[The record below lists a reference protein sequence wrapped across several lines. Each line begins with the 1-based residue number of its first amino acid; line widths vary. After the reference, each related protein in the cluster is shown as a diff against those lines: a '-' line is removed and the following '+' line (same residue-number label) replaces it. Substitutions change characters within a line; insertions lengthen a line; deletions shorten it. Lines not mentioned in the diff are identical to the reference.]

1 MKNMKQSFHRAQI
14 ILKLKLQKVWLG
26 FWLHPRTRQAHR
38 AWRGMPRWG
47 RTSFGLIVI
56 GAGITGVLATVN
68 TSHAIQ
74 KTYTISSSDI
84 QRGTAAYGGIKV
96 ASDGSSLQLQ
106 DGVVGS
112 WDQSGVNGM
121 QVMPSGTNAPSH
133 FAYGPN
139 NTLYGLSSIAGA
151 CYFRKYDTEKQLWA
165 QVQTPPVF
173 CGAGSILVY
182 DGAGGFFYAPG
193 GPSAAPSNR
202 IFRYDIAK
210 DSWLRMADFPSTIG
224 ETSDGTLVTQGS
236 KRYIYIFRG
245 QSSPSF
251 WRYSLNDNSW
261 QNLASFPTTGTVSSG
276 VTLSWDGATTIY
288 ALANGSGEFKKYD
301 LTLGTWSN
309 LTNVSGFGNVNQSLT
324 FLNGTLYSMRLN
336 YGNWYWGLYAYNP
349 ASATWTTLPGNS
361 YSAQAYGF
369 PPPLTSD
376 GSRYLYTVIGPEI
389 RQQPLR
395 YDTVNATWNTNS
407 LLLGSSVQAMY
418 HQIPAYDGA
427 QSLYYVGGQYSGNS
441 DRVFKYDMPT
451 NTASQVGAQ
460 INTQSGSVGAYYN
473 GSVYFL
479 PIYNTT
485 TVFQKYDTATNAFSP
500 LADAPFTSNY
510 GSSII
515 YGGDGYMY
523 VTFGGR
529 GNFYSYNISA
539 NTWTALTSMPQ
550 AIYGGGGAVRIGR
563 TIYVLGANSSSNFYA
578 YNMDSGTWGTITSLP
593 AGSIDH
599 GAFIASD
606 TSRYLYI
613 GLSDRTNNQARMIV
627 RYDTTNNTWVRIA
640 DLPQAS
646 YINAAAYFNTNSNKL
661 YVVGGHNIS
670 NVWSWSPGTTSYVT
684 AGTWYSGTYDL
695 KQVSIWQS
703 LQATV
708 GGSGTTQFYT
718 RTSANGN
725 IWTDWQL
732 TSGTAIQSPVNRYIQ
747 VKIVLSG
754 NGTTTPTVSGLSI
767 GYDQETTAPSLPSQ
781 FTAYSEKGGT
791 TLSSGATS
799 SSQHPYFT
807 WNGADDGVNG
817 SGIAGYNVYFGT
829 DSAADPAV
837 TGNYQT
843 TTDYVVDLPMTAGD
857 VYYLRIK
864 AVDALGN
871 SSSAATFFSYRYFY
885 ISPPGSQV
893 RTSNDD
899 FSQGINSGVNITNG
913 TMSLPNV
920 STGSWSTGPVAM
932 PPDNTSG
939 ATMAVVGDSVYAARG
954 ASTGVF
960 WRYNTVTMTWST
972 LTPIPTNVNNGASMT
987 YDGNDTLY
995 LMAGNNTTS
1004 FYKYSIANNLW
1015 TAMPA
1020 LPSNAQ
1026 IGADIR
1032 YIGND
1037 RIIVFLTGVREF
1049 YMFTISTGTYTPLST
1064 YPTTISMGGS
1074 GIWYDGNDTIYAY
1087 LGAWDIWST
1096 GRGRL
1101 TMATYTIST
1110 DTWRT
1115 LSTSPIS
1122 ATYTQNNLLSDGHGG
1137 LYVFTSDLV
1146 DSLAAT
1152 QRAFRY
1158 DIASDSWSEVK
1169 NVPFQSYNGTAV
1181 SDNSR
1186 YFYILPSGN
1195 GTNSRRMVRYDTW
1208 TQQFTPSA
1216 IGIGSLDRLP
1226 WDYPVNAY
1234 QWIAGNATTA
1244 TYDGS
1249 QYIYALMGSESTNST
1264 SRFVK
1269 YDYKTGQTVYLTSPP
1284 TIGASGS
1291 MAYLGDFIYYLP
1303 GKSTKTLYRY
1313 DMNTRLWSMMSDM
1326 PSAVY
1331 RPGSSTL
1338 LAVDGNLY
1346 VFAGNSKLLYKYT
1359 PNASG
1364 GTYTAMAQSPANIQ
1378 NGSAY
1383 YDSASNALY
1392 VIAGNN
1398 TTAYYRYSIANNSWT
1413 TLANLPLASN
1423 YGSAMTLKNG
1433 KVYAM
1438 LGNLTKTMYV
1448 YDISANS
1455 WSQGT
1460 ASPEQFNYGAQML
1473 DVSNTYALV
1482 FAGSGSPDIWQF
1494 NYPSTTTSYTG
1505 QATHISTNF
1514 TTAGLF
1520 DYANVTANVSIPQN
1534 TAVEFWTRSSSDET
1548 NWEDW
1553 KLLSEVKT
1561 YTNSISGK
1569 VNSTP
1574 QRFTQ
1579 IKAVLISYDN
1589 ISTPTVNDYS
1599 LNYYY
1604 DVDPPTNPTTFDAY
1618 TDNTKATPLLNN
1630 TWYNKAQ
1637 PYLDWPEPGEAGGAT
1652 DGPLGSNVAGYWV
1665 YVGTDPTATPRT
1677 AGVFVPTSE
1686 YTPNLTLSGTYY
1698 VRIQA
1703 QDMTGNVD
1711 SAIFSPFIYKF
1722 DNVPPTNPSL
1732 VTVTPSGFTTRNNYT
1747 FEWPNA
1753 YDADSDVA
1761 GYCYYTGAPDG
1772 PFAVETCQDGTKLEN
1787 ISAAYQ
1793 NGTNVFYVRAYDK
1806 AGNYAPSYTS
1816 ASYYFTTDPPGPVT
1830 NLRAVPP
1837 TSTSNLFAFTWDL
1850 PIVYSG
1856 DPDQMTY
1863 CYSINI
1869 LPSPQN
1875 TTCTSDRFISAFKAA
1890 TQKGTNIIYMV
1901 AKDEAGNANWNSF
1914 ASANFIANTVSPGI
1928 PLNVTASDTSD
1939 RNTSRW
1945 TITLTWDKPTFEG
1958 NGIKDYVVQRS
1969 LDGHTFATIGNTS
1982 TRAFVDLDVQL
1993 DTQYYYRVAA
2003 EDSVE
2008 NMSGFSGIVI
2018 QSAKGTFNT
2027 PPSVVVEPQVTVG
2040 FDQAKITWATNR
2052 GSTTFVYYG
2061 TTPTDLSQSKGS
2073 LELVTDHSITITGLS
2088 PSRTYYYRI
2097 QSFDNDRS
2105 YNLTDAYSDIATFR
2119 TTAAAQLADVKV
2131 SDITADSAVVSW
2143 STTVPTHARIQYGAN
2158 TSYGLS
2164 LDDEAGS
2171 YTTVHT
2177 TKLTSLS
2184 SGTLY
2189 HFKINSTT
2197 AFGSTLSSDDYT
2209 FTTIARPIISDIR
2222 FQPLDNET
2230 NAGVRVSWSTN
2241 VPTSSTVRYQA
2252 LGKSLESSLSELVTQ
2267 HSIELHD
2274 LASNTEYQ
2282 FTFEGRDQYGNQASS
2297 SVQRWTSQVDTRPPE
2312 LSELNYTVTT
2322 TDTGKGKQA
2331 QLIVTWKTD
2340 EPATSQIA
2348 YGGMND
2354 KVLSK
2359 TTPLDTEPTTNHVV
2373 VLSGLNLAD
2382 IYKIQVISRDLDGNT
2397 AKGSVTTVVTPD
2409 KQLNVFDTILNLML
2423 QLFRF

>member
-1 MKNMKQSFHRAQI
+1 MKKGTSTRW
-14 ILKLKLQKVWLG
+14 ILWKIRLQKAWFRVLSTPVG
-26 FWLHPRTRQAHR
+26 KRAHR
-38 AWRGMPRWG
+38 TWHKTPVWG
-47 RTSFGLIVI
+47 RHAAIVGIVVVSAGLVVW
-56 GAGITGVLATVN
+56 GALPSQA
-68 TSHAIQ
+68 AP
-74 KTYTISSSDI
+74 KTLSLGSTDI
-84 QRGTAAYGGIKV
+84 RSGTTDYGGINIS
-96 ASDGSSLQLQ
+96 ADGSSMRLQ
-106 DGVVGS
+106 DGSAGS
-112 WDQSGVNGM
+112 WDTSAVNGM
-121 QVMPSGTNAPSH
+121 QTSPTMTYAQIR

-139 NTLYGLSSIAGA
+139 NTLYMLSSFDGN
-151 CYFRKYDTEKQLWA
+151 CYLNRFDIEQQAWVRLS
-165 QVQTPPVF
+165 TPPIF
-173 CGAGSILVY
+173 CGAGSILEF
-182 DGAGGFFYAPG
+182 DGTNGLYYAPG

-202 IFRYDIAK
+202 FFRYDIPSDAW
-210 DSWLRMADFPSTIG
+210 SELARFPSTIG
-224 ETSDGTLVTQGS
+224 DTSDGATVVQGNR
-236 KRYIYIFRG
+236 KYVYIFRG

-251 WRYSLNDNSW
+251 WRYSVNDDSWTSLNSY
-261 QNLASFPTTGTVSSG
+261 PTTGSVSG
-276 VTLSWDGATTIY
+276 GINMAWDGANTIY
-288 ALANGSGEFKKYD
+288 AMVNGSGEFKKYD
-301 LTLGTWSN
+301 LISNTWSSLAN
-309 LTNVSGFGNVNQSLT
+309 QSGYGNVAQSMVYM
-324 FLNGTLYSMRLN
+324 NGVLYAMRLN
-336 YGNWYWGLYAYNP
+336 YSSNVYSLLSYNP
-349 ASATWTTLPGNS
+349 STTVWTALN
-361 YSAQAYGF
+361 AQASGASEYDF
-369 PPPLTSD
+369 PPPLAAD
-376 GSRYLYTVIGPEI
+376 GNRYLYTVFTNEI
-389 RQQPLR
+389 RMQPQR
-395 YDTVNATWNTNS
+395 YDVISNSWNTNA
-407 LLLGSSVQAMY
+407 LLPGTTDAGES
-418 HQIPAYDGA
+418 HQIPVYDGA
-427 QSLYYVGGQYSGNS
+427 QSLYYTGGIDSTS
-441 DRVFKYDMPT
+441 TDRVYKYDLST
-451 NTASQVGAQ
+451 NTATRIGSQ
-460 INTQSGSVGAYYN
+460 INTRSGVSGVYYN
-473 GSVYFL
+473 GSPYFL
-479 PIYNTT
+479 PYYSTT
-485 TVFQKYDTATNAFSP
+485 TDFQRYDLSTNNFIP
-500 LADAPFTSNY
+500 LSSLPTTTSA
-510 GSSII
+510 GAAII
-515 YGGDGYMY
+515 DGGDGYLY
-523 VTFGGR
+523 LTVGGTR
-529 GNFYSYNISA
+529 TNFYRYNVSSD
-539 NTWTALTSMPQ
+539 TWSSRASVPQ
-550 AIYGGGGAVRIGR
+550 GVNSGGDMTRINR
-563 TIYVLGANSSSNFYA
+563 TIYVLVGGQSGFMYQ
-578 YNMDSGTWGTITSLP
+578 YNMDTNVWTAIQNIP

-599 GAFIASD
+599 GGFMTSD
-606 TSRYLYI
+606 GSRYVYV
-613 GLSDRTNNQARMIV
+613 GVSDRTPIRAKMV
-627 RYDTTNNTWVRIA
+627 FRYDTTNGTWVRIA
-640 DLPQAS
+640 DLPRS
-646 YINAAAYFNTNSNKL
+646 AYPYTAGFYSTSANKL
-661 YVVGGHNIS
+661 YVSGGQLMS
-670 NVWSWSPGTTSYVT
+670 NLWSWSPNGNNYVSS
-684 AGTWYSGTYDL
+684 GTWTSKTYDL
-695 KQVSIWQS
+695 TQVATWGG
-703 LQATV
+703 LQTTIA
-708 GGSGTTQFYT
+708 GSGTTTIST
-718 RTSANGN
+718 RTSKDGV
-725 IWTDWQL
+725 IWDDWQ
-732 TSGTAIQSPVNRYIQ
+732 TVSGQTIQSQVNRYIQ
-747 VKIVLSG
+747 IKVALSG
-754 NGTTTPTVSGLSI
+754 NGSATPTVSNITLN
-767 GYDQETTAPSLPSQ
+767 YTQEETPPSLPSQ
-781 FTAYSEKGGT
+781 FTAYSKKDGGT
-791 TLSSGATS
+791 QLTSGQTS
-799 SSQHPYFT
+799 QYQHPYFT
-807 WNGADDGVNG
+807 WGGANDGANG
-817 SGIAGYNVYFGT
+817 SGVKGYFVYYGT
-829 DSAADPAV
+829 NSSADPA
-837 TGNYQT
+837 TDGSYQT
-843 TTDYVVDLPMTAGD
+843 STDYTVTAPMVAGD
-857 VYYLRIK
+857 VYYVRIK
-864 AVDALGN
+864 SVDQLGN
-871 SSSAATFFSYRYFY
+871 VSAPATFYSYRYFY
-885 ISPPGSQV
+885 ISPPGSQI
-893 RTSNDD
+893 RTSQED
-899 FSQGINSGVNITNG
+899 FSQGLNSGISLNNG
-913 TMSLPNV
+913 SMSLPNASGGV
-920 STGSWSTGPVAM
+920 WSTGPVSM
-932 PPDNTSG
+932 PPEDTRGG
-939 ATMAVVGDSVYAARG
+939 AMKIVGDSIYVARG
-954 ASTGVF
+954 SSTNTF
-960 WRYNTVTMTWST
+960 WRYNTVTTTWTTLNSVPATVST
-972 LTPIPTNVNNGASMT
+972 GSSLT

-995 LMAGNNTTS
+995 LVTGGSTTG
-1004 FYKYSIANNLW
+1004 FYKYSITNDTW
-1015 TAMPA
+1015 TALPA

-1026 IGADIR
+1026 AGTDII
-1032 YIGND
+1032 YLGND
-1037 RIIVFLTGVREF
+1037 RISVFLTGVREF
-1049 YMFTISTGTYTPLST
+1049 YMYSISSGVFSPLSA
-1064 YPTTISMGGS
+1064 YPTTITASGS
-1074 GIWYDGNDTIYAY
+1074 GTWYDGNDTIYAY
-1087 LGAWDIWST
+1087 LGSWIWYNT
-1096 GRGRL
+1096 GRSRP
-1101 TMATYTIST
+1101 TMAMYSIST
-1110 DTWRT
+1110 DTWKT
-1115 LSTSPIS
+1115 LATAPIS
-1122 ATYTQNNLLSDGHGG
+1122 AVSVQNNLVSDGNGG
-1137 LYVFTSDLV
+1137 LYIFTGNTV
-1146 DSLAAT
+1146 DNLSAN

-1158 DIASDSWSEVK
+1158 DIAKDSWSEVRG
-1169 NVPFQSYNGTAV
+1169 VPVQTYNGSIT
-1181 SDNSR
+1181 SDSQR
-1186 YFYILPSGN
+1186 YIYILPGGN
-1195 GTNSRRMVRYDTW
+1195 GTNSRKMVRYDTW
-1208 TQQFTPSA
+1208 TKTFSPSTL
-1216 IGIGSLDRLP
+1216 GIDSLDRVP
-1226 WDYPVNAY
+1226 YDSQVNAY

-1249 QYIYALMGSESTNST
+1249 KYLYALMASEGTNST

-1269 YDYKTGQTVYLTSPP
+1269 YDYKTGETLYLTSPP
-1284 TIGASGS
+1284 TTGIGGSLGYVSGR
-1291 MAYLGDFIYYLP
+1291 LFYLP
-1303 GKSTKTLYRY
+1303 AKSTSVLYEY
-1313 DMNTRLWSMMSDM
+1313 NFSNSSWVMMNNV
-1326 PSAVY
+1326 PGNAY
-1331 RPGSSTL
+1331 RPGPSSLVT
-1338 LAVDGNLY
+1338 VDSNIY
-1346 VFAGNSKLLYKYT
+1346 AFAGNSRVLYRYT
-1359 PNASG
+1359 PNTTG
-1364 GTYTAMAQSPANIQ
+1364 GTWTTLANAPGTIQ
-1378 NGSAY
+1378 NGSMY
-1383 YDSASNALY
+1383 FNSSERNIY
-1392 VIAGNN
+1392 VIAGNGGN
-1398 TTAYYRYSIANNSWT
+1398 AFYRYNVDSNNWT
-1413 TLANLPLASN
+1413 TLTNLPANTSYGSTLIARNGKIYATLGNVTKTSYIYDIASN
-1423 YGSAMTLKNG
+1423 TWSAGVT
-1433 KVYAM
+1433 
-1438 LGNLTKTMYV
+1438 T
-1448 YDISANS
+1448 
-1455 WSQGT
+1455 
-1460 ASPEQFNYGAQML
+1460 PEQFNYGARVL
-1473 DVSNTYALV
+1473 DVDPNYSIA
-1482 FAGSGSPDIWQF
+1482 FAGLNTPDVWQF
-1494 NYPSTTTSYTG
+1494 NFPSASSAFSG
-1505 QATHISTNF
+1505 QGTHISTTF

-1553 KLLSEVKT
+1553 KPLSEVKT

-1637 PYLDWPEPGEAGGAT
+1637 PYFDWPEPGEAGGAT

-1665 YVGTDPTATPRT
+1665 YAGTDPTATPRT

-1698 VRIQA
+1698 IRIQA
-1703 QDMTGNVD
+1703 QDTTGNVD

-1969 LDGHTFATIGNTS
+1969 LDGHAFTTIGNTS

-2158 TSYGLS
+2158 TSYGLA

-2171 YTTVHT
+2171 YTTMHT

-2230 NAGVRVSWSTN
+2230 NAGVRVSWLTN

-2297 SVQRWTSQVDTRPPE
+2297 SAQRWTSQVDTRPPE
-2312 LSELNYTVTT
+2312 LSEINYTVTT

-2409 KQLNVFDTILNLML
+2409 KQLNVFDTVLNLML

>member
-1 MKNMKQSFHRAQI
+1 MKKGTSTRW
-14 ILKLKLQKVWLG
+14 ILWKIRLQKAWFRVLSTPVG
-26 FWLHPRTRQAHR
+26 KRAHR
-38 AWRGMPRWG
+38 TWHKTPVWG
-47 RTSFGLIVI
+47 RRVAIVGVIAISAGLVVW
-56 GAGITGVLATVN
+56 GALPSQA
-68 TSHAIQ
+68 AP
-74 KTYTISSSDI
+74 KTLSLGSADI
-84 QRGTAAYGGIKV
+84 RSGTADYGGINIS
-96 ASDGSSLQLQ
+96 ADGTSMRLQ
-106 DGVVGS
+106 DGSAGA
-112 WDQSGVNGM
+112 WDSSLVNGM
-121 QVMPSGTNAPSH
+121 QTSPTMTYAPIR

-139 NTLYGLSSIAGA
+139 NTLYMLSSFDGN
-151 CYFRKYDTEKQLWA
+151 CYLNRFDIEQQAWVRLS
-165 QVQTPPVF
+165 TPPIF
-173 CGAGSILVY
+173 CGAGSILEF
-182 DGAGGFFYAPG
+182 DGTNGLYYAPG

-202 IFRYDIAK
+202 FFRYDIPS
-210 DSWLRMADFPSTIG
+210 DSWSELARFPSTIG
-224 ETSDGTLVTQGS
+224 DTSDGATVVQGNR
-236 KRYIYIFRG
+236 KYVYVFRG

-251 WRYSLNDNSW
+251 WRYSVNDDTWSNLN
-261 QNLASFPTTGTVSSG
+261 SFPTTGSVSG
-276 VTLSWDGATTIY
+276 GINMAWDGANTIY
-288 ALANGSGEFKKYD
+288 AMVNGSGEFKKYD
-301 LTLGTWSN
+301 LISNTWSSLAN
-309 LTNVSGFGNVNQSLT
+309 QSGYGNVAQSMVYM
-324 FLNGTLYSMRLN
+324 NGVLYAMRLN
-336 YGNWYWGLYAYNP
+336 YGSNTYSLLSYNP
-349 ASATWTTLPGNS
+349 STATWTTLNAMASGAS
-361 YSAQAYGF
+361 EYDF
-369 PPPLTSD
+369 PPPLAAD
-376 GSRYLYTVIGPEI
+376 GNRYLYTVLTNEI
-389 RQQPLR
+389 RMQPQR
-395 YDTVNATWNTNS
+395 YDVVSNSWNTGT
-407 LLLGSSVQAMY
+407 LLPGDSDAGES
-418 HQIPAYDGA
+418 HQIPVYDGA
-427 QSLYYVGGQYSGNS
+427 QTLYYTGGVDSTS
-441 DRVFKYDMPT
+441 TDRVYKYDLST
-451 NTASQVGAQ
+451 NTPTRIGSQ
-460 INTQSGSVGAYYN
+460 INTRSGVAGVYYN
-473 GSVYFL
+473 GSPYFL
-479 PIYNTT
+479 PYYSTT
-485 TVFQKYDTATNAFSP
+485 TDFQRYDLSTNNFIPLSSLPTTTSAGTA
-500 LADAPFTSNY
+500 LVD
-510 GSSII
+510 
-515 YGGDGYMY
+515 GGDGYLY
-523 VTFGGR
+523 LTVGGGR
-529 GNFYSYNISA
+529 TNFYRYNVSSDTWSSRA
-539 NTWTALTSMPQ
+539 NIPQ
-550 AIYGGGGAVRIGR
+550 GVNSGGGMTRINR
-563 TIYVLGANSSSNFYA
+563 TIYTLVGGQSGFMYQ
-578 YNMDSGTWGTITSLP
+578 YNMDTNVWTAIQTIP

-599 GAFIASD
+599 GGFITSD
-606 TSRYLYI
+606 GSRYVYVGI
-613 GLSDRTNNQARMIV
+613 SDRTPIRAKMV
-627 RYDTTNNTWVRIA
+627 FRYDTTNGSWLRIA
-640 DLPQAS
+640 DLPRS
-646 YINAAAYFNTNSNKL
+646 AYPFTSGFYSTSANKL
-661 YVVGGHNIS
+661 YVSGGQFIS
-670 NVWSWSPGTTSYVT
+670 NLWSWSPNGNNYVSS
-684 AGTWYSGTYDL
+684 GTWTSKTYDL
-695 KQVSIWQS
+695 TQVATWGA
-703 LQATV
+703 LQATIT
-708 GGSGTTQFYT
+708 GSGTTTIST
-718 RTSANGN
+718 RTSKDGV
-725 IWTDWQL
+725 IWDDWQ
-732 TSGTAIQSPVNRYIQ
+732 TVSGQTIQSQVNRYIQ
-747 VKIVLSG
+747 IKVALSG
-754 NGTTTPTVSGLSI
+754 NGSATPTVSNITLN
-767 GYDQETTAPSLPSQ
+767 YTQEETPPSLPSQ
-781 FTAYSEKGGT
+781 FTAYSKKDGGT
-791 TLSSGATS
+791 QLTSGQTS
-799 SSQHPYFT
+799 QYQHPYFT
-807 WNGADDGVNG
+807 WGGADDGPNG
-817 SGIAGYNVYFGT
+817 SGVKGYYVYYGT
-829 DSAADPAV
+829 NSSADPAID
-837 TGNYQT
+837 GNYQT
-843 TTDYVVDLPMTAGD
+843 SSDYTVTAPMVAGD
-857 VYYLRIK
+857 VYYIRIRS
-864 AVDALGN
+864 VDLLGN
-871 SSSAATFFSYRYFY
+871 VSAPATFYSYRYFY
-885 ISPPGSQV
+885 ISPPGSQI
-893 RTSNDD
+893 RTSQED
-899 FSQGINSGVNITNG
+899 FSQGVNSGISLNNG
-913 TMSLPNV
+913 SMSLPNA
-920 STGSWSTGPVAM
+920 SGGAWSTGPVSM
-932 PPDNTSG
+932 PPEDTRGG
-939 ATMAVVGDSVYAARG
+939 AMKVVGDSIYVARG
-954 ASTGVF
+954 SSTNTF
-960 WRYNTVTMTWST
+960 WRYNTVTTTWTT
-972 LTPIPTNVNNGASMT
+972 LNSVPTTVSAGSSLT

-995 LMAGNNTTS
+995 LVTGNNTTG
-1004 FYKYSIANNLW
+1004 FYKYSITNDAW
-1015 TAMPA
+1015 TALPA

-1026 IGADIR
+1026 SGTDIT
-1032 YIGND
+1032 YLGND
-1037 RIIVFLTGVREF
+1037 RISVFMTGVREF
-1049 YMFTISTGTYTPLST
+1049 YMYNISSGIFSPLSA
-1064 YPTTISMGGS
+1064 YPTTITASGS
-1074 GIWYDGNDTIYAY
+1074 GTWYDGNDTIYAY
-1087 LGAWDIWST
+1087 LGSWVWYNT
-1096 GRGRL
+1096 GRSRP
-1101 TMATYTIST
+1101 TMAMYTIST
-1110 DTWRT
+1110 DTWKT
-1115 LSTSPIS
+1115 LATSPIT
-1122 ATYTQNNLLSDGHGG
+1122 AAYVQNNLVSDGQGG
-1137 LYVFTSDLV
+1137 LYVFTSNLIDDL
-1146 DSLAAT
+1146 T
-1152 QRAFRY
+1152 PNQRAFRY
-1158 DIASDSWSEVK
+1158 DIAKDSWSEVRG
-1169 NVPFQSYNGTAV
+1169 VPVQVYSGSVT
-1181 SDNSR
+1181 SDSQR
-1186 YFYILPSGN
+1186 YIYILPGGN
-1195 GTNSRRMVRYDTW
+1195 GTNSRKMVRYDTW
-1208 TQQFTPSA
+1208 TKTFSPSTL
-1216 IGIGSLDRLP
+1216 GIDSLDRVP
-1226 WDYPVNAY
+1226 YDTPVNAY
-1234 QWIAGNATTA
+1234 QWVAGNATTA
-1244 TYDGS
+1244 VYDGS
-1249 QYIYALMGSESTNST
+1249 KYLYALMASEGTSST

-1269 YDYKTGQTVYLTSPP
+1269 YDYKTGETLYLTSPP
-1284 TIGASGS
+1284 TTGIGGS
-1291 MAYLGDFIYYLP
+1291 LGYVNGRLFYLP
-1303 GKSTKTLYRY
+1303 AKSTSVLYEY
-1313 DMNTRLWSMMSDM
+1313 NFSNSSWVMMNNL
-1326 PSAVY
+1326 PGNAY
-1331 RPGSSTL
+1331 RPGPSSLVT
-1338 LAVDGNLY
+1338 VDSNIY
-1346 VFAGNSKLLYKYT
+1346 AFAGNSRVLYRYT
-1359 PNASG
+1359 PNTTG
-1364 GTYTAMAQSPANIQ
+1364 GTWTTLANAPGTIQ
-1378 NGSAY
+1378 NGSMY
-1383 YDSASNALY
+1383 FNSSERNIY
-1392 VIAGNN
+1392 VIAGNGGN
-1398 TTAYYRYSIANNSWT
+1398 AFYRYNVDSNNWT
-1413 TLANLPLASN
+1413 TLANLPANTSYGSTLIARNGKIYATLGNVTKTSYIYDIASN
-1423 YGSAMTLKNG
+1423 TWSAGVT
-1433 KVYAM
+1433 
-1438 LGNLTKTMYV
+1438 T
-1448 YDISANS
+1448 
-1455 WSQGT
+1455 
-1460 ASPEQFNYGAQML
+1460 PEQFNYGARIV
-1473 DVSNTYALV
+1473 DVDPNYAIA
-1482 FAGSGSPDIWQF
+1482 FAGLNTPDVWQF
-1494 NYPSTTTSYTG
+1494 NFPSASTAFSG
-1505 QATHISTNF
+1505 QGTHISTTF

-1553 KLLSEVKT
+1553 KPLSEVKT

-1618 TDNTKATPLLNN
+1618 TDNTKTTPLLNN

-1637 PYLDWPEPGEAGGAT
+1637 PYFDWPEPGEAGGAT

-1698 VRIQA
+1698 IRIQA

-1969 LDGHTFATIGNTS
+1969 LDGHTFTTIGNTS

-2171 YTTVHT
+2171 YTTMHT